1 MTKKEIFY
9 GVVATIIVIAL
20 FLFLM
25 FSLVSCNLRQEEK
38 EFLDEVSRYNIIVAN
53 GGEYE
58 TKDIV
63 SVEIHEGGY
72 SPDIIEIELTDGT
85 YVKFHKDT
93 YTLKG
98 KKNAELKGKT
108 NAE

>member
-1 MTKKEIFY
+1 MGRKETFY
-9 GVVATIIVIAL
+9 SLVTTIIIIAL
-20 FLFLM
+20 FLFLVFIM
-25 FSLVSCNLRQEEK
+25 FSCTNRQQEK
-38 EFLDEVSRYNIIVAN
+38 VFLDEVSRYDIIVVN
-53 GGEYE
+53 GEEYE

-72 SPDIIEIELTDGT
+72 SPDIVEVELTDGT
-85 YVKFHKDT
+85 YVKFPVDT

-98 KKNAELKGKT
+98 KKGSELKGKA

>member
-1 MTKKEIFY
+1 MGKKEMFY
-9 GVVATIIVIAL
+9 SLVTTIIIVAL
-20 FLFLM
+20 FLFVVFSM
-25 FSLVSCNLRQEEK
+25 FSCINRQEEK
-38 EFLDEVSRYNIIVAN
+38 EFLDEVSRYDIIVVN
-53 GGEYE
+53 GEEYE

-85 YVKFHKDT
+85 YVKFPVDT

-98 KKNAELKGKT
+98 KKGAELKGKT

>member
-1 MTKKEIFY
+1 MTKKEIFQS
-9 GVVATIIVIAL
+9 VVATIILIAL
-20 FLFLM
+20 GLFLM

-38 EFLDEVSRYNIIVAN
+38 EFLDEVSRYDIIVVN
-53 GGEYE
+53 GEEYE
-58 TKDIV
+58 TKNIV
-63 SVEIHEGGY
+63 SVDIHEGGY

-85 YVKFHKDT
+85 YVKFPEDT

-98 KKNAELKGKT
+98 KKSAELKGKT